1 MDPAM
6 MQMAMDME
14 MEMDSY
20 GDDYEYDVEDY
31 GDEMD
36 NMVASGETENG
47 GVVYVQ
53 PGYNSG
59 GITDSGGPNV
69 VYASQ
74 AVVDG

>member
-1 MDPAM
+1 

-14 MEMDSY
+14 MDSY
-20 GDDYEYDVEDY
+20 GDEYGDEDY

-36 NMVASGETENG
+36 NMVASGDTETG

-59 GITDSGGPNV
+59 GVVNPAAGV
-69 VYASQ
+69 VYAN
-74 AVVDG
+74 